1 MVGAAL
7 ESMGAPPA
15 IKPRGHGQ
23 ASCVELLC
31 NLRFATPRLTRSP
44 APLRLRGDTATIGS
58 RQLK

>member
-15 IKPRGHGQ
+15 IKPMGHGQ

-31 NLRFATPRLTRSP
+31 NLKICDA
-44 APLRLRGDTATIGS
+44 APHPIPGAAQTARGYRND
-58 RQLK
+58 RQSAA